1 MFDLTGKKAMVTGST
16 RGLGRAMAEGLMEQ
30 GAEVVIFGTSDKVYG
45 VAEEFCSRG
54 FSCHGV
60 KTDLSDAADRRCAF
74 EEALRLLS
82 GRIDILLNAAGMINR
97 YPDLDYSV
105 EKAEKILGLNVVASY
120 DLCTMAGPLMAA
132 QGFGRIINIAS
143 VLAFFG
149 GLHVP
154 DYAASKGAIKQMTMA
169 FCNEWGG
176 SGVTCNAIAPGYY
189 ITDLNAALLA
199 DEQRKA
205 GITARIPAG
214 RWGDPSELKAAAV
227 FLASDEA
234 GYVNGITLTV
244 DGGYC
249 AK

>member
-30 GAEVVIFGTSDKVYG
+30 GAEVCLFGTTDRVFE
-45 VAEEFCSRG
+45 VAAEYEGRG
-54 FSCHGV
+54 FHCHGV
-60 KTDLSDAADRRCAF
+60 VTDLSDREDRRRAF
-74 EEALRLLS
+74 DEALMLLG
-82 GRIDILLNAAGMINR
+82 GRVDILLNAAGMINR
-97 YPDLDYSV
+97 YPDLDYTP
-105 EKAEKILGLNVVASY
+105 EKVEKILGLNVVASY
-120 DLCTMAGPLMAA
+120 DLCTLAGPLMAA
-132 QGFGRIINIAS
+132 QGYGRIINVAS

-189 ITDLNAALLA
+189 VTDLNAALLA
-199 DEQRKA
+199 DEVRKA